1 MEACPVHP
9 LIHTPRV
16 LHFCLAHPGV
26 VAIPAEVCPPQM
38 LGMVRGELEQWG
50 VIPADERAVGGP
62 SPIIIQPSGQ
72 GAAQLVDAQYREQEI
87 GWRILEA
94 LTAPGAGAEV
104 LTTLAGQTVAE
115 TPLGADEVD
124 DVAVELASAGL
135 IHSRQTLDRRHAL
148 VQLTSAG
155 RRHVKAQ
162 LAPFPVHLG
171 GPATTASST
180 PAISTQQIINHG
192 YMAAA
197 AIGASSTATGTQ
209 TVQNGAEL
217 TEILNNLRQA
227 IEAQRPQ
234 LNDRADELIEMATSA
249 EDIAPVRA
257 ASARSMLSYVADKT
271 AELLGTGAGAGII
284 ALATQAQAALG
295 A

>member
-1 MEACPVHP
+1 MHP
-9 LIHTPRV
+9 LIHTSRV
-16 LHFCLAHPGV
+16 LHFCLTHPGS

-38 LGMVRGELEQWG
+38 LGMVYGELEQWG
-50 VIPADERAVGGP
+50 VVPADERALAGP

-94 LTAPGAGAEV
+94 LTAPGAGPEV
-104 LTTLAGQTVAE
+104 LTALAGQTVAE
-115 TPLGADEVD
+115 TPLDADEVD
-124 DVAVELASAGL
+124 DVAVELAAAGL
-135 IHSRQTLDRRHAL
+135 IDSRRTLDRRHVR

-171 GPATTASST
+171 GPATPASRT
-180 PAISTQQIINHG
+180 PAPSTHQIINHG

-197 AIGASSTATGTQ
+197 AIGAFSTATGTQ
-209 TVQNGAEL
+209 TVQNGADL
-217 TEILNNLRQA
+217 TEIINHLREA

-234 LNDRADELIEMATSA
+234 LDGHADELIEMATSA
-249 EDIAPVRA
+249 EDIAPTRVS
-257 ASARSMLSYVADKT
+257 SARAMLSYIEDKA
-271 AELLGTGAGAGII
+271 AEWLGTGAGAGII
-284 ALATQAQAALG
+284 TLAAQAQAALG